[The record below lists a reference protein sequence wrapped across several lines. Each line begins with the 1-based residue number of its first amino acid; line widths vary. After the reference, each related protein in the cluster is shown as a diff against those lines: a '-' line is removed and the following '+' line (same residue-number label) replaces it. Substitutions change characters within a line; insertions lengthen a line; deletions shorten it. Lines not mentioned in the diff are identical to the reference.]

1 MKVTPRH
8 AVVLFL
14 AVIAGVF
21 AFYHVPAPLPELSRP
36 EFLAEVRAGH
46 VRKIVI
52 ADHQVITGESSI
64 RGRFR
69 TDYKEPEDGNLATE
83 LRAQGVE
90 VVFETSPIG
99 LT

>member
-1 MKVTPRH
+1 MKVTPRLG
-8 AVVLFL
+8 VTVLL

-21 AFYHVPAPLPELSRP
+21 AFYHVPEPLPELSRT

-52 ADHQVITGESSI
+52 EDHQVITGESST
-64 RGRFR
+64 RGPFR
-69 TDYKEPEDGNLATE
+69 TAYKEPEDAKLATE
-83 LRAQGVE
+83 LRALGSE

-99 LT
+99 LI